1 MASRWMVRAYE
12 HGHERSRTRPRL
24 DHAPINAMPVGPP
37 PRLNVP
43 NFNRVATLRRFVIV
57 ARGARCGPHLSSVA
71 ARTAVRD
78 SSGVRLCTYGIGAGR
93 RCAGST
99 AVAGCRLSFSGD
111 LPPPAASERGKQ
123 PQSARPRGPSDTC
136 RYVRAQ
142 IRETERRRRSAPDAH
157 RSAYPHV
164 VASATMPPRR
174 LSLALARERARVR
187 GNRHRASD
195 RSLRVTTRRDQAA

>member
-1 MASRWMVRAYE
+1 MVRAHE

-24 DHAPINAMPVGPP
+24 DHTPIKAMPVGPP
-37 PRLNVP
+37 PGLNVP

-78 SSGVRLCTYGIGAGR
+78 SSGVRLCTCGIGAGR

-99 AVAGCRLSFSGD
+99 AVAGCRPSFSGD

-123 PQSARPRGPSDTC
+123 PQNARPRGPSHRCRSGTGNSGGHGRPPRSHQGAPIR
-136 RYVRAQ
+136 RYVGGHLR
-142 IRETERRRRSAPDAH
+142 REK
-157 RSAYPHV
+157 V
-164 VASATMPPRR
+164 
-174 LSLALARERARVR
+174 
-187 GNRHRASD
+187 GNRDAFS
-195 RSLRVTTRRDQAA
+195 RSRTAYGALWSGPGDNPINAAVRQRLRPR